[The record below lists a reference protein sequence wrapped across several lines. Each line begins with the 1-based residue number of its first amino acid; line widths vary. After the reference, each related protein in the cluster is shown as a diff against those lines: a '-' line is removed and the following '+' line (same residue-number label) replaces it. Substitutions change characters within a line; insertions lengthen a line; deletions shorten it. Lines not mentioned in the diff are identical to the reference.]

1 MSPISRDESHLRPS
15 DFLRLE
21 PIQERL
27 KPLHNRMQGNH
38 VREKGRTLQRVCARL
53 RGIGLQ
59 CLVIHSWLSTVGCR
73 LLGLAS
79 FLPWHALRMPFRG
92 SLPGVS
98 IPDHS
103 INLVSFFISDG

>member
-38 VREKGRTLQRVCARL
+38 VREKRKDLTARMCPASRDRAAMPRDPL
-53 RGIGLQ
+53 LAKHCGVSPSR
-59 CLVIHSWLSTVGCR
+59 SRFLSS
-73 LLGLAS
+73 LACS
-79 FLPWHALRMPFRG
+79 SHALSRFPPWSLHPGPF
-92 SLPGVS
+92 
-98 IPDHS
+98 H
-103 INLVSFFISDG
+103 